1 MRQIIKSM
9 KFIISYIVYLIVK
22 IFYLEKILIKIFN
35 KNHSMVAF
43 SKRTFANYLVV
54 KIFFFYYGMLYRLG
68 DKKINR
74 FIKTCY
80 LANTNNG
87 LDIAKYYFQK
97 KREMVNN
104 LKFSSLNKEFIWFKK
119 NIKQI
124 LKKKNNKVCVIQ
136 IGSCSG
142 SDLEIM
148 RKIEP
153 NVKYIS
159 TDISKEI
166 INFQKTKYKNLN
178 FDYHVANAMNLRKI
192 LNKKIYKNFYKIIF
206 SNGSLQYLP
215 PNNTLEMLNKL
226 KNINNI
232 AFLISN
238 LSTND
243 FYNSNEIYN
252 FRDNF
257 SFQYKYEKIFT
268 KFNFK
273 ILHQSKKKIQNSYY
287 FLQYFEKL

>member
-43 SKRTFANYLVV
+43 SKRTFGNYLVV

-68 DKKINR
+68 DKKLNR

-104 LKFSSLNKEFIWFKK
+104 LKFSSLTKEFIWFKK

-192 LNKKIYKNFYKIIF
+192 LNKKIYKNFFKIIF